1 MSANVPTDIC
11 FSFTGLLQRGG
22 GTGPHRDGW
31 GIVFYE
37 GAGIRAFRDAAPSAS
52 SEIAQLVS
60 RFPIKSCIAIS
71 HIREANVGRV
81 GLENTHPFVRELW
94 GRNWVFAH
102 NGQLADSDKLPL
114 GDFLPVGTT
123 DSERAF
129 CWLLQQIKTRF
140 TADTIAAP
148 QPVEYWQAIYRWCQY
163 LQPLGVFNLLFSD
176 GRFLYAY
183 CHTRLHW
190 LTRRAPFGEARLADA
205 DVAVDFGE
213 HTTSKDV
220 VTVIA
225 TDPLTHNEH
234 WHAMQTGEL
243 VVFDRGEVTWR
254 QAIDCQV

>member
-1 MSANVPTDIC
+1 MCRPIC

-102 NGQLADSDKLPL
+102 NGQLADSGQLPL

-140 TADTIAAP
+140 APADIAAP
-148 QPVEYWQAIYRWCQY
+148 RPHAYWQALYQWCRH
-163 LQPLGVFNLLFSD
+163 LQSRGVLNLLFSD

-205 DVAVDFGE
+205 DVTVDFGE
-213 HTTSKDV
+213 HTTRDDV

-234 WHAMQTGEL
+234 WHAMQPGEL
-243 VVFDRGEVTWR
+243 VVFDRGEPAWHR
-254 QAIDCQV
+254 PGD